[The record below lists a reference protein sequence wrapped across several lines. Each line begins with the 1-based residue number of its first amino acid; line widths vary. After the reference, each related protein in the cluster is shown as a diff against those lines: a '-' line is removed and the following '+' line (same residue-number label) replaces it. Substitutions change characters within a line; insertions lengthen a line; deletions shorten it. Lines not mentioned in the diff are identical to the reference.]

1 MVWSDPEAW
10 YGTEPGYGGYN
21 KELPQDGD
29 DVIIQQRT
37 SHFFCSLVKT
47 IERFSQNLENLKIM
61 VFTKPKDYSVIK
73 SLCHSVEKF
82 KSCVRLELVD
92 VLREFV
98 AVD

>member
-1 MVWSDPEAW
+1 
-10 YGTEPGYGGYN
+10 
-21 KELPQDGD
+21 
-29 DVIIQQRT
+29 
-37 SHFFCSLVKT
+37 
-47 IERFSQNLENLKIM
+47 M

-73 SLCHSVEKF
+73 SLYHSVEKF